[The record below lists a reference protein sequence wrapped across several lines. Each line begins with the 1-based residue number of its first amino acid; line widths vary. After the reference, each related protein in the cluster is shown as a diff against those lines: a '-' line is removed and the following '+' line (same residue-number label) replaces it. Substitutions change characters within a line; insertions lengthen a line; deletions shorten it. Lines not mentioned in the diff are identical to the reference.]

1 MSPTKSSNIAKARAA
16 RRRRGPI
23 SVKTPLTPK
32 EHRFVL
38 EYLRDGNGA
47 AAARAAGYAEKSARV
62 TASQLLAKPNVW
74 ARYEK
79 EREARDAQTR
89 VDAVN
94 VIRKAAA
101 LYFEP
106 LPNMKDLEDAHGNL
120 KRLGDMTRAEAAGLQ
135 SFEVVK
141 RNLTSGDGKT
151 DLVLKVRVLNLRQVQ
166 ANLAELLF
174 RHLGL
179 LKEPIDERPRVPA
192 FALPEGTTGV
202 DVV

>member
-47 AAARAAGYAEKSARV
+47 AAARAAGYAEKSAHV
-62 TASQLLAKPNVW
+62 TASQLLRKPNVG

-94 VIRKAAA
+94 VIRKAASM
-101 LYFEP
+101 YFEAV
-106 LPNMKDLEDAHGNL
+106 PNLKDFFDGGNLRSMKDIS
-120 KRLGDMTRAEAAGLQ
+120 RTEAAGLHAV
-135 SFEVVK
+135 EIVK
-141 RNLTSGDGKT
+141 RNLTAGDGKT
-151 DLVLKVRVLNLRQVQ
+151 DLVLKVKVLDLRQVQ
-166 ANLAELLF
+166 AKLAELLF

-179 LKEPIDERPRVPA
+179 LEKPVDERPNVPA
-192 FALPEGTTGV
+192 FALPADTPGV
-202 DVV
+202 SAH